1 MYVHFPSSQH
11 VVGTKKYLNLAKHRS
26 WMGHRFSGLRQFPL
40 KNISKIRLVFRER
53 VKKRYVASVNNSIYI
68 EQSPKIPRA
77 KYKNA
82 SKCYILRLK
91 TILLIDFRKSE

>member
-1 MYVHFPSSQH
+1 M
-11 VVGTKKYLNLAKHRS
+11 
-26 WMGHRFSGLRQFPL
+26 
-40 KNISKIRLVFRER
+40 RLVFCER
-53 VKKRYVASVNNSIYI
+53 AEKRYVASVNNSIYI